1 MGKDGS
7 YDERLLLE
15 AVSRGDERSF
25 QLFFDTFRPGLF
37 AYISKFVKSVPV
49 AEELVMDIFTK
60 LWVGRDL
67 LTQIDDMDAFLFRIA
82 RNKSIDFLRSVARD
96 PRFEELLWEQMQP
109 HSAED
114 PDARLMIREFEE
126 MLSRAIQLLSPQR
139 KKVYEM
145 SRKQEMTH
153 DQIAAELQIS
163 KATVNNHI
171 VEAQRFIKNYLGKN
185 LDLTLFFLFCH
196 RL

>member
-7 YDERLLLE
+7 YDERQLLE

-67 LTQIDDMDAFLFRIA
+67 LTKIDDMDAFLFRIA

-96 PRFEELLWEQMQP
+96 PRFEELLWERMQH

-114 PDARLMIREFEE
+114 PDARLMVKEFEE
-126 MLSRAIQLLSPQR
+126 LLSRAIQLLSPQR

-163 KATVNNHI
+163 RATVNNHI
-171 VEAQRFIKNYLGKN
+171 VEAQRFIKSYLGKN